1 MLLWRQGE
9 DNISSLKFFEPCLA
23 YFLQARFCGPVLLC
37 MVLIHELGA
46 INDTPGADIILDLN
60 YVLTLM
66 L

>member
-1 MLLWRQGE
+1 MLLWRQE
-9 DNISSLKFFEPCLA
+9 DNSLYLKFFEPCLA
-23 YFLQARFCGPVLLC
+23 YFLQAHFCEPVLLC

-46 INDTPGADIILDLN
+46 INDTLGADIILDLN